1 MDGNIGLDVDIS
13 IRCFGEYSYRLTNP
27 TLFYTNVCCNVEGDY
42 TREQIDSQLKSELL
56 PALQPAFAKISE
68 MGVRYSALPG
78 HTTEIAAAL
87 NDVLSEKWADLR
99 GVEIVSFGINS
110 VKASEED
117 EAMIKELQK
126 NAVFRNANMAAAHLV
141 GAQAQAMQDAAK
153 NQGGAFTGFM
163 VMNMVQ
169 QGGGINAA
177 QLFQMGAQQQA
188 QAPQQSA
195 PVQPGANAWKCA
207 CGAVNTVCIR
217 EGRAIGH
224 NTDGTGFLDS
234 LAGQGFYPQGRT
246 VLLLGAGG
254 AAKAVGH
261 ALATAG
267 AGRVIVCAR
276 RLERAAAL
284 AAQLPGCGEGI
295 VLAQDAI
302 QQAASACDL
311 LVNATPLGMA
321 GSPAFARL
329 DFLQAMP
336 PHAVVYDLVYHP
348 RRTALLEAAAR
359 QGLRTVGG
367 IDLLIRQAV
376 RAFTFFTGET
386 PDTAALYAALR
397 EPLGL
402 A

>member
-1 MDGNIGLDVDIS
+1 MKQLFVIGDPVAHSLSPLLHQAMIDQTGAAYRYDV
-13 IRCFGEYSYRLTNP
+13 RT
-27 TLFYTNVCCNVEGDY
+27 
-42 TREQIDSQLKSELL
+42 
-56 PALQPAFAKISE
+56 
-68 MGVRYSALPG
+68 VRPEALPVFVRWAKDG
-78 HTTEIAAAL
+78 GCAGFNVTMPHKEAILPLLDEVDTTAA
-87 NDVLSEKWADLR
+87 S
-99 GVEIVSFGINS
+99 
-110 VKASEED
+110 
-117 EAMIKELQK
+117 
-126 NAVFRNANMAAAHLV
+126 
-141 GAQAQAMQDAAK
+141 
-153 NQGGAFTGFM
+153 
-163 VMNMVQ
+163 
-169 QGGGINAA
+169 
-177 QLFQMGAQQQA
+177 
-188 QAPQQSA
+188 
-195 PVQPGANAWKCA
+195 

-261 ALATAG
+261 ALAAAG

-276 RLERAAAL
+276 RVGRAAAL
-284 AAQLPGCGEGI
+284 AAQLTGCGEGI

-302 QQAASACDL
+302 QQAAAACDL

>member
-1 MDGNIGLDVDIS
+1 MKQLFVIGDPVAHSLSPLLHQAMIDQTGAAYRYDV
-13 IRCFGEYSYRLTNP
+13 RTVRPE
-27 TLFYTNVCCNVEGDY
+27 E
-42 TREQIDSQLKSELL
+42 L
-56 PALQPAFAKISE
+56 PAFVRWAKDGGCAGFNVTMPHKEAI
-68 MGVRYSALPG
+68 LPLLDEVD
-78 HTTEIAAAL
+78 TTAA
-87 NDVLSEKWADLR
+87 S
-99 GVEIVSFGINS
+99 
-110 VKASEED
+110 
-117 EAMIKELQK
+117 
-126 NAVFRNANMAAAHLV
+126 
-141 GAQAQAMQDAAK
+141 
-153 NQGGAFTGFM
+153 
-163 VMNMVQ
+163 
-169 QGGGINAA
+169 
-177 QLFQMGAQQQA
+177 
-188 QAPQQSA
+188 
-195 PVQPGANAWKCA
+195 

-267 AGRVIVCAR
+267 AGGIIVCAR

-302 QQAASACDL
+302 QQAAAACDL

-386 PDTAALYAALR
+386 PDTAALYDALR

>member
-1 MDGNIGLDVDIS
+1 MKQLFVIGDPVAHSLSPLLHQTMIDQTGAAYRYDV
-13 IRCFGEYSYRLTNP
+13 RTVRPE
-27 TLFYTNVCCNVEGDY
+27 E
-42 TREQIDSQLKSELL
+42 L
-56 PALQPAFAKISE
+56 PAFVRWAKDGGCAGFNVTMPHKEAI
-68 MGVRYSALPG
+68 LPLLDEVD
-78 HTTEIAAAL
+78 TTAA
-87 NDVLSEKWADLR
+87 S
-99 GVEIVSFGINS
+99 
-110 VKASEED
+110 
-117 EAMIKELQK
+117 
-126 NAVFRNANMAAAHLV
+126 
-141 GAQAQAMQDAAK
+141 
-153 NQGGAFTGFM
+153 
-163 VMNMVQ
+163 
-169 QGGGINAA
+169 
-177 QLFQMGAQQQA
+177 
-188 QAPQQSA
+188 
-195 PVQPGANAWKCA
+195 

-234 LAGQGFYPQGRT
+234 LAGQAFYPQGRT

-261 ALATAG
+261 ALAAAG
-267 AGRVIVCAR
+267 AGRIIVCAR

-302 QQAASACDL
+302 QQAAAACDL

-336 PHAVVYDLVYHP
+336 PHAVAYDLVYHP

-359 QGLRTVGG
+359 QGLRAVGG

-386 PDTAALYAALR
+386 PDTAALYDALR

-402 A
+402 E

>member
-1 MDGNIGLDVDIS
+1 MKQLFVIGDPVAHSLSPLLHQAMLDQT
-13 IRCFGEYSYRLTNP
+13 GAAYRYDVRIVRP
-27 TLFYTNVCCNVEGDY
+27 E
-42 TREQIDSQLKSELL
+42 EL
-56 PALQPAFAKISE
+56 PAFVRWAKDGGCAGFNVTMPHKEAI
-68 MGVRYSALPG
+68 LPLLDEVD
-78 HTTEIAAAL
+78 TTAA
-87 NDVLSEKWADLR
+87 S
-99 GVEIVSFGINS
+99 
-110 VKASEED
+110 
-117 EAMIKELQK
+117 
-126 NAVFRNANMAAAHLV
+126 
-141 GAQAQAMQDAAK
+141 
-153 NQGGAFTGFM
+153 
-163 VMNMVQ
+163 
-169 QGGGINAA
+169 
-177 QLFQMGAQQQA
+177 
-188 QAPQQSA
+188 
-195 PVQPGANAWKCA
+195 

-234 LAGQGFYPQGRT
+234 LAGQSFYPQGRT

-261 ALATAG
+261 ALAAAG

-276 RLERAAAL
+276 RLERVAAL

-302 QQAASACDL
+302 RQAAAACDL

>member
-1 MDGNIGLDVDIS
+1 MKQLFVIGDPVAHSLSPLLHQAMIDQTGAAYRYDV
-13 IRCFGEYSYRLTNP
+13 RTVRPE
-27 TLFYTNVCCNVEGDY
+27 E
-42 TREQIDSQLKSELL
+42 L
-56 PALQPAFAKISE
+56 PAFVRWAKDGGCAGFNVTMPHKEAI
-68 MGVRYSALPG
+68 LPLLDEVD
-78 HTTEIAAAL
+78 TTAA
-87 NDVLSEKWADLR
+87 S
-99 GVEIVSFGINS
+99 
-110 VKASEED
+110 
-117 EAMIKELQK
+117 
-126 NAVFRNANMAAAHLV
+126 
-141 GAQAQAMQDAAK
+141 
-153 NQGGAFTGFM
+153 
-163 VMNMVQ
+163 
-169 QGGGINAA
+169 
-177 QLFQMGAQQQA
+177 
-188 QAPQQSA
+188 
-195 PVQPGANAWKCA
+195 

-261 ALATAG
+261 ALAAAG

-276 RLERAAAL
+276 RSERTAAL

-302 QQAASACDL
+302 QQAAAACDL

-321 GSPAFARL
+321 GSPAFAGL

-386 PDTAALYAALR
+386 PDTAALYEALR

-402 A
+402 E

>member
-1 MDGNIGLDVDIS
+1 MKQLFVIGDPVAHSLSPLLHQAMIDQTGAAYRYDV
-13 IRCFGEYSYRLTNP
+13 RTVRPE
-27 TLFYTNVCCNVEGDY
+27 E
-42 TREQIDSQLKSELL
+42 L
-56 PALQPAFAKISE
+56 PAFVRWAKDGGCAGFNVTMPHKEAIRPLLDE
-68 MGVRYSALPG
+68 VD
-78 HTTEIAAAL
+78 TTAA
-87 NDVLSEKWADLR
+87 S
-99 GVEIVSFGINS
+99 
-110 VKASEED
+110 
-117 EAMIKELQK
+117 
-126 NAVFRNANMAAAHLV
+126 
-141 GAQAQAMQDAAK
+141 
-153 NQGGAFTGFM
+153 
-163 VMNMVQ
+163 
-169 QGGGINAA
+169 
-177 QLFQMGAQQQA
+177 
-188 QAPQQSA
+188 
-195 PVQPGANAWKCA
+195 

-261 ALATAG
+261 AMAAAG

-284 AAQLPGCGEGI
+284 AAQLPGCGESI

-302 QQAASACDL
+302 QQAAAACDL

-386 PDTAALYAALR
+386 PDTAALYDALR
-397 EPLGL
+397 GPLGL
-402 A
+402 E

>member
-1 MDGNIGLDVDIS
+1 MKQLFVIGDPVAHSLSPLLHQTMIDQTGAAYRYDVRTVRPED
-13 IRCFGEYSYRLTNP
+13 
-27 TLFYTNVCCNVEGDY
+27 
-42 TREQIDSQLKSELL
+42 L
-56 PALQPAFAKISE
+56 PAFVRWAKDGGCAGFNVTMPHKEAI
-68 MGVRYSALPG
+68 LPLLDEVD
-78 HTTEIAAAL
+78 TTAA
-87 NDVLSEKWADLR
+87 S
-99 GVEIVSFGINS
+99 
-110 VKASEED
+110 
-117 EAMIKELQK
+117 
-126 NAVFRNANMAAAHLV
+126 
-141 GAQAQAMQDAAK
+141 
-153 NQGGAFTGFM
+153 
-163 VMNMVQ
+163 
-169 QGGGINAA
+169 
-177 QLFQMGAQQQA
+177 
-188 QAPQQSA
+188 
-195 PVQPGANAWKCA
+195 

-267 AGRVIVCAR
+267 AGRIIVCAR

-386 PDTAALYAALR
+386 PDTAALYDALR

>member
-1 MDGNIGLDVDIS
+1 M
-13 IRCFGEYSYRLTNP
+13 
-27 TLFYTNVCCNVEGDY
+27 
-42 TREQIDSQLKSELL
+42 K
-56 PALQPAFAKISE
+56 
-68 MGVRYSALPG
+68 
-78 HTTEIAAAL
+78 
-87 NDVLSEKWADLR
+87 
-99 GVEIVSFGINS
+99 
-110 VKASEED
+110 
-117 EAMIKELQK
+117 
-126 NAVFRNANMAAAHLV
+126 
-141 GAQAQAMQDAAK
+141 
-153 NQGGAFTGFM
+153 
-163 VMNMVQ
+163 
-169 QGGGINAA
+169 
-177 QLFQMGAQQQA
+177 QLFVIGDPVAHSLSPLLHQIMIDQTGAA
-188 QAPQQSA
+188 YRYDVRTVRPEEL
-195 PVQPGANAWKCA
+195 PVFVRWTKDGGCVGFNVTMPHKEAILSLLDEVDATA
-207 CGAVNTVCIR
+207 ASCGAVTTVCIR

-261 ALATAG
+261 ALAAAG
-267 AGRVIVCAR
+267 AGRIIVCAR

-302 QQAASACDL
+302 QQAAAACDL

>member
-1 MDGNIGLDVDIS
+1 MKQLFVIGDPVAHSLSPLLHQTMIDQTGAAYRYDV
-13 IRCFGEYSYRLTNP
+13 RTVRPE
-27 TLFYTNVCCNVEGDY
+27 E
-42 TREQIDSQLKSELL
+42 L
-56 PALQPAFAKISE
+56 PAFVRWAKDGGCAGFNVTMPHKEAICPLLDE
-68 MGVRYSALPG
+68 VD
-78 HTTEIAAAL
+78 TTAA
-87 NDVLSEKWADLR
+87 S
-99 GVEIVSFGINS
+99 
-110 VKASEED
+110 
-117 EAMIKELQK
+117 
-126 NAVFRNANMAAAHLV
+126 
-141 GAQAQAMQDAAK
+141 
-153 NQGGAFTGFM
+153 
-163 VMNMVQ
+163 
-169 QGGGINAA
+169 
-177 QLFQMGAQQQA
+177 
-188 QAPQQSA
+188 
-195 PVQPGANAWKCA
+195 

-261 ALATAG
+261 ALAAAG
-267 AGRVIVCAR
+267 AGRIIVCAR

-302 QQAASACDL
+302 QQTAAACDL

-386 PDTAALYAALR
+386 PDTAALYDALR

>member
-1 MDGNIGLDVDIS
+1 MKQLFVIGDPVAHSLSPLLHQAMIDQTGAAYRYDV
-13 IRCFGEYSYRLTNP
+13 RTVRPE
-27 TLFYTNVCCNVEGDY
+27 E
-42 TREQIDSQLKSELL
+42 L
-56 PALQPAFAKISE
+56 PAFVRWAKDGGCAGFNVTMPHKETI
-68 MGVRYSALPG
+68 LPLLDEVDA
-78 HTTEIAAAL
+78 TAA
-87 NDVLSEKWADLR
+87 S
-99 GVEIVSFGINS
+99 
-110 VKASEED
+110 
-117 EAMIKELQK
+117 
-126 NAVFRNANMAAAHLV
+126 
-141 GAQAQAMQDAAK
+141 
-153 NQGGAFTGFM
+153 
-163 VMNMVQ
+163 
-169 QGGGINAA
+169 
-177 QLFQMGAQQQA
+177 
-188 QAPQQSA
+188 
-195 PVQPGANAWKCA
+195 

-224 NTDGTGFLDS
+224 NTDGAGFLDS
-234 LAGQGFYPQGRT
+234 LAGQGFYPQGQT

-261 ALATAG
+261 ALAAAG
-267 AGRVIVCAR
+267 VGRVIVCAR

-284 AAQLPGCGEGI
+284 AAQLPSCGEGI

-302 QQAASACDL
+302 QQAAAACDL

-321 GSPAFARL
+321 GSPAFAGL

-397 EPLGL
+397 APLGL
-402 A
+402 E

>member
-1 MDGNIGLDVDIS
+1 MKQLFVIGDPVAHSLSPLLHQAMLDQT
-13 IRCFGEYSYRLTNP
+13 GAAYRYDVRTVRP
-27 TLFYTNVCCNVEGDY
+27 E
-42 TREQIDSQLKSELL
+42 EL
-56 PALQPAFAKISE
+56 PAFVRWAKDGGCAGFNVTMPHKEAI
-68 MGVRYSALPG
+68 LPLLDEVD
-78 HTTEIAAAL
+78 TTAA
-87 NDVLSEKWADLR
+87 S
-99 GVEIVSFGINS
+99 
-110 VKASEED
+110 
-117 EAMIKELQK
+117 
-126 NAVFRNANMAAAHLV
+126 
-141 GAQAQAMQDAAK
+141 
-153 NQGGAFTGFM
+153 
-163 VMNMVQ
+163 
-169 QGGGINAA
+169 
-177 QLFQMGAQQQA
+177 
-188 QAPQQSA
+188 
-195 PVQPGANAWKCA
+195 

-261 ALATAG
+261 ALAAAG
-267 AGRVIVCAR
+267 AGRIIVCAR

-284 AAQLPGCGEGI
+284 AAQLPVCGEGI

-302 QQAASACDL
+302 QQAAACDL

>member
-1 MDGNIGLDVDIS
+1 MPMKQLFVIGDPVAHSLSPLLHQTMIDQTGTAYRYDV
-13 IRCFGEYSYRLTNP
+13 RTVRPE
-27 TLFYTNVCCNVEGDY
+27 E
-42 TREQIDSQLKSELL
+42 L
-56 PALQPAFAKISE
+56 PAFVRWAKDGGCAGFNVTMPHKEAI
-68 MGVRYSALPG
+68 LPLLDEVDA
-78 HTTEIAAAL
+78 TAA
-87 NDVLSEKWADLR
+87 S
-99 GVEIVSFGINS
+99 
-110 VKASEED
+110 
-117 EAMIKELQK
+117 
-126 NAVFRNANMAAAHLV
+126 
-141 GAQAQAMQDAAK
+141 
-153 NQGGAFTGFM
+153 
-163 VMNMVQ
+163 
-169 QGGGINAA
+169 
-177 QLFQMGAQQQA
+177 
-188 QAPQQSA
+188 
-195 PVQPGANAWKCA
+195 

-224 NTDGTGFLDS
+224 TTDGTGFLDS

-261 ALATAG
+261 ALAAAG

-295 VLAQDAI
+295 VLAQDVI

-336 PHAVVYDLVYHP
+336 PHAVVYDLVYHH
-348 RRTALLEAAAR
+348 RRTALLGAAAR

-386 PDTAALYAALR
+386 PDTAALYDALR

>member
-1 MDGNIGLDVDIS
+1 M
-13 IRCFGEYSYRLTNP
+13 P
-27 TLFYTNVCCNVEGDY
+27 M
-42 TREQIDSQLKSELL
+42 K
-56 PALQPAFAKISE
+56 
-68 MGVRYSALPG
+68 
-78 HTTEIAAAL
+78 
-87 NDVLSEKWADLR
+87 
-99 GVEIVSFGINS
+99 
-110 VKASEED
+110 
-117 EAMIKELQK
+117 
-126 NAVFRNANMAAAHLV
+126 
-141 GAQAQAMQDAAK
+141 
-153 NQGGAFTGFM
+153 
-163 VMNMVQ
+163 
-169 QGGGINAA
+169 
-177 QLFQMGAQQQA
+177 QLFVIGDPVAHSLSPLLHQTMIDQTGAA
-188 QAPQQSA
+188 YRYDVRTVRPEELSA
-195 PVQPGANAWKCA
+195 FVRWAKDGGCA
-207 CGAVNTVCIR
+207 GFNVTMPHKEAILPLLDEVDTTAASCGAVNTVCIR

-261 ALATAG
+261 ALTAAG

-302 QQAASACDL
+302 QQAAAACDL

-386 PDTAALYAALR
+386 PDTAALYDALR
-397 EPLGL
+397 EPLDL

>member
-1 MDGNIGLDVDIS
+1 MPMKQLFVIGDPVAHSLSPLLHQTMIDQTGTAYRYDV
-13 IRCFGEYSYRLTNP
+13 RTVRPE
-27 TLFYTNVCCNVEGDY
+27 E
-42 TREQIDSQLKSELL
+42 L
-56 PALQPAFAKISE
+56 PAFVRWAKDGGCAGFNVTMPHKEAI
-68 MGVRYSALPG
+68 LPLLDEVD
-78 HTTEIAAAL
+78 TTAA
-87 NDVLSEKWADLR
+87 S
-99 GVEIVSFGINS
+99 
-110 VKASEED
+110 
-117 EAMIKELQK
+117 
-126 NAVFRNANMAAAHLV
+126 
-141 GAQAQAMQDAAK
+141 
-153 NQGGAFTGFM
+153 
-163 VMNMVQ
+163 
-169 QGGGINAA
+169 
-177 QLFQMGAQQQA
+177 
-188 QAPQQSA
+188 
-195 PVQPGANAWKCA
+195 

-217 EGRAIGH
+217 EGRALGH

-267 AGRVIVCAR
+267 AGRIIVCAR

-386 PDTAALYAALR
+386 PDTAALYDALR

>member
-1 MDGNIGLDVDIS
+1 MKQLFVIGDPVAHSLS
-13 IRCFGEYSYRLTNP
+13 P
-27 TLFYTNVCCNVEGDY
+27 
-42 TREQIDSQLKSELL
+42 LL
-56 PALQPAFAKISE
+56 
-68 MGVRYSALPG
+68 
-78 HTTEIAAAL
+78 H
-87 NDVLSEKWADLR
+87 
-99 GVEIVSFGINS
+99 
-110 VKASEED
+110 
-117 EAMIKELQK
+117 
-126 NAVFRNANMAAAHLV
+126 
-141 GAQAQAMQDAAK
+141 QAMLGQTGAAYRYDVRTVRPEELSAFVRWAKDGGCAGFNVTMPHKEAILPLLDEVDA
-153 NQGGAFTGFM
+153 T
-163 VMNMVQ
+163 
-169 QGGGINAA
+169 AA
-177 QLFQMGAQQQA
+177 
-188 QAPQQSA
+188 S
-195 PVQPGANAWKCA
+195 

-261 ALATAG
+261 ALAAAG
-267 AGRVIVCAR
+267 AGRIIVCAR
-276 RLERAAAL
+276 RSERAAAL

-302 QQAASACDL
+302 QQAAAVCDL
-311 LVNATPLGMA
+311 LVNATPLGMV
-321 GSPAFARL
+321 GSPAFAGL

-386 PDTAALYAALR
+386 PDTASLYATLR

-402 A
+402 E

>member
-1 MDGNIGLDVDIS
+1 M
-13 IRCFGEYSYRLTNP
+13 
-27 TLFYTNVCCNVEGDY
+27 
-42 TREQIDSQLKSELL
+42 K
-56 PALQPAFAKISE
+56 
-68 MGVRYSALPG
+68 
-78 HTTEIAAAL
+78 
-87 NDVLSEKWADLR
+87 
-99 GVEIVSFGINS
+99 
-110 VKASEED
+110 
-117 EAMIKELQK
+117 
-126 NAVFRNANMAAAHLV
+126 
-141 GAQAQAMQDAAK
+141 
-153 NQGGAFTGFM
+153 
-163 VMNMVQ
+163 
-169 QGGGINAA
+169 
-177 QLFQMGAQQQA
+177 QLFVIGDPVAHSLSPLLHQIMIDQTGAA
-188 QAPQQSA
+188 YRYDVRTVRPEEL
-195 PVQPGANAWKCA
+195 PVFVRWTKDGGCVGFNVTMPHKEAILSLLDEVDATA
-207 CGAVNTVCIR
+207 ASCGAVNTVCIR

-261 ALATAG
+261 ALAAAG
-267 AGRVIVCAR
+267 AGRIIVCAR

-302 QQAASACDL
+302 QQAAAACDL

>member
-1 MDGNIGLDVDIS
+1 MKQLFVIGDPVAHSLSPLLHQTMIDQTGAAYRYDV
-13 IRCFGEYSYRLTNP
+13 RTVRPE
-27 TLFYTNVCCNVEGDY
+27 E
-42 TREQIDSQLKSELL
+42 L
-56 PALQPAFAKISE
+56 PAFVRWAKDGGCAGFNVTMPHKEAI
-68 MGVRYSALPG
+68 LPLLDEVD
-78 HTTEIAAAL
+78 TTAA
-87 NDVLSEKWADLR
+87 S
-99 GVEIVSFGINS
+99 
-110 VKASEED
+110 
-117 EAMIKELQK
+117 
-126 NAVFRNANMAAAHLV
+126 
-141 GAQAQAMQDAAK
+141 
-153 NQGGAFTGFM
+153 
-163 VMNMVQ
+163 
-169 QGGGINAA
+169 
-177 QLFQMGAQQQA
+177 
-188 QAPQQSA
+188 
-195 PVQPGANAWKCA
+195 

-261 ALATAG
+261 ALAAAG

-302 QQAASACDL
+302 QRAAAACDL

-321 GSPAFARL
+321 GSPAFAGL
-329 DFLQAMP
+329 NFLQAMP

-386 PDTAALYAALR
+386 PDTAALYDALR

>member
-1 MDGNIGLDVDIS
+1 MKQLFVIGDPVAHSLSPLLHQAMIDQTGAAYCYDV
-13 IRCFGEYSYRLTNP
+13 RTVRPE
-27 TLFYTNVCCNVEGDY
+27 E
-42 TREQIDSQLKSELL
+42 L
-56 PALQPAFAKISE
+56 PAFVRWAKDGGCAGFNVTMPHKEAILSLLDE
-68 MGVRYSALPG
+68 VDA
-78 HTTEIAAAL
+78 TAA
-87 NDVLSEKWADLR
+87 S
-99 GVEIVSFGINS
+99 
-110 VKASEED
+110 
-117 EAMIKELQK
+117 
-126 NAVFRNANMAAAHLV
+126 
-141 GAQAQAMQDAAK
+141 
-153 NQGGAFTGFM
+153 
-163 VMNMVQ
+163 
-169 QGGGINAA
+169 
-177 QLFQMGAQQQA
+177 
-188 QAPQQSA
+188 
-195 PVQPGANAWKCA
+195 

-261 ALATAG
+261 ALAAAG
-267 AGRVIVCAR
+267 AGRIIVCAR

-302 QQAASACDL
+302 QQAAAACDL

-321 GSPAFARL
+321 GSPAFAGL

-359 QGLRTVGG
+359 QGLRAVGG

-386 PDTAALYAALR
+386 PDTVALYAALR
-397 EPLGL
+397 APLGL
-402 A
+402 E

>member
-1 MDGNIGLDVDIS
+1 MKQLFVIGDPVAHSLSPLLHQAMIDQTGAAYRYDV
-13 IRCFGEYSYRLTNP
+13 RTVRPE
-27 TLFYTNVCCNVEGDY
+27 E
-42 TREQIDSQLKSELL
+42 L
-56 PALQPAFAKISE
+56 PAFVRWAKDGGCAGFNVTMPHKEAI
-68 MGVRYSALPG
+68 LPLLDEVD
-78 HTTEIAAAL
+78 TTAA
-87 NDVLSEKWADLR
+87 S
-99 GVEIVSFGINS
+99 
-110 VKASEED
+110 
-117 EAMIKELQK
+117 
-126 NAVFRNANMAAAHLV
+126 
-141 GAQAQAMQDAAK
+141 
-153 NQGGAFTGFM
+153 
-163 VMNMVQ
+163 
-169 QGGGINAA
+169 
-177 QLFQMGAQQQA
+177 
-188 QAPQQSA
+188 
-195 PVQPGANAWKCA
+195 

-261 ALATAG
+261 ALAAAG
-267 AGRVIVCAR
+267 AGRIIVCAR

-336 PHAVVYDLVYHP
+336 PHAVVYDMVYHP

-386 PDTAALYAALR
+386 PDTAALYDALR

>member
-1 MDGNIGLDVDIS
+1 MKQLFVIGDPVAHSLSPLLHQTMIDQTGAAYRYDV
-13 IRCFGEYSYRLTNP
+13 RTVRPE
-27 TLFYTNVCCNVEGDY
+27 E
-42 TREQIDSQLKSELL
+42 L
-56 PALQPAFAKISE
+56 PAFVRWAKDGGCAGFNVTMPHKEAI
-68 MGVRYSALPG
+68 LPLLDEVD
-78 HTTEIAAAL
+78 TTAA
-87 NDVLSEKWADLR
+87 S
-99 GVEIVSFGINS
+99 
-110 VKASEED
+110 
-117 EAMIKELQK
+117 
-126 NAVFRNANMAAAHLV
+126 
-141 GAQAQAMQDAAK
+141 
-153 NQGGAFTGFM
+153 
-163 VMNMVQ
+163 
-169 QGGGINAA
+169 
-177 QLFQMGAQQQA
+177 
-188 QAPQQSA
+188 
-195 PVQPGANAWKCA
+195 

-267 AGRVIVCAR
+267 AGRIIVCAR

-359 QGLRTVGG
+359 QGLRTAGG

-386 PDTAALYAALR
+386 PDTAALYDALR

>member
-1 MDGNIGLDVDIS
+1 MKQLFVIGDPVAHSLSPLLHQTMIDQTGAAYRYDV
-13 IRCFGEYSYRLTNP
+13 RTVRPE
-27 TLFYTNVCCNVEGDY
+27 E
-42 TREQIDSQLKSELL
+42 L
-56 PALQPAFAKISE
+56 PAFVRWAKDGGCAGFNVTMPHKEAI
-68 MGVRYSALPG
+68 LPLLDEVD
-78 HTTEIAAAL
+78 TTAA
-87 NDVLSEKWADLR
+87 S
-99 GVEIVSFGINS
+99 
-110 VKASEED
+110 
-117 EAMIKELQK
+117 
-126 NAVFRNANMAAAHLV
+126 
-141 GAQAQAMQDAAK
+141 
-153 NQGGAFTGFM
+153 
-163 VMNMVQ
+163 
-169 QGGGINAA
+169 
-177 QLFQMGAQQQA
+177 
-188 QAPQQSA
+188 
-195 PVQPGANAWKCA
+195 

-224 NTDGTGFLDS
+224 NTDGTGFLNS

-261 ALATAG
+261 ALAAAG
-267 AGRVIVCAR
+267 AGRIIVCAR

-284 AAQLPGCGEGI
+284 AAQLPVCGEGI

-302 QQAASACDL
+302 QQAAACDL

>member
-1 MDGNIGLDVDIS
+1 MKQLFVIGDPVAHSLSPLLHQAMIDQT
-13 IRCFGEYSYRLTNP
+13 GAAYRYAVRTVRP
-27 TLFYTNVCCNVEGDY
+27 E
-42 TREQIDSQLKSELL
+42 EL
-56 PALQPAFAKISE
+56 PAFVRWAKDGGCAGFNVTMPHKEAI
-68 MGVRYSALPG
+68 LPLLDEVDA
-78 HTTEIAAAL
+78 TAA
-87 NDVLSEKWADLR
+87 S
-99 GVEIVSFGINS
+99 
-110 VKASEED
+110 
-117 EAMIKELQK
+117 
-126 NAVFRNANMAAAHLV
+126 
-141 GAQAQAMQDAAK
+141 
-153 NQGGAFTGFM
+153 
-163 VMNMVQ
+163 
-169 QGGGINAA
+169 
-177 QLFQMGAQQQA
+177 
-188 QAPQQSA
+188 
-195 PVQPGANAWKCA
+195 

-261 ALATAG
+261 ALATAD
-267 AGRVIVCAR
+267 AGRIIVCAR

-295 VLAQDAI
+295 VLAQDVI

>member
-1 MDGNIGLDVDIS
+1 MKQLFVIGDPVAHSLSPLLHQTMIDQTGAAYCYDV
-13 IRCFGEYSYRLTNP
+13 RTVRPE
-27 TLFYTNVCCNVEGDY
+27 E
-42 TREQIDSQLKSELL
+42 L
-56 PALQPAFAKISE
+56 PAFVRWAKDGGCAGFNVTMPHKEAI
-68 MGVRYSALPG
+68 LPLLD
-78 HTTEIAAAL
+78 EIDATAA
-87 NDVLSEKWADLR
+87 S
-99 GVEIVSFGINS
+99 
-110 VKASEED
+110 
-117 EAMIKELQK
+117 
-126 NAVFRNANMAAAHLV
+126 
-141 GAQAQAMQDAAK
+141 
-153 NQGGAFTGFM
+153 
-163 VMNMVQ
+163 
-169 QGGGINAA
+169 
-177 QLFQMGAQQQA
+177 
-188 QAPQQSA
+188 
-195 PVQPGANAWKCA
+195 

-224 NTDGTGFLDS
+224 NTDGARFLDS

-261 ALATAG
+261 ALAAAG

-276 RLERAAAL
+276 RSERAAAL

-302 QQAASACDL
+302 QQAAAACDL

-321 GSPAFARL
+321 GSPAFAGL

-359 QGLRTVGG
+359 QGLRAVGG

-376 RAFTFFTGET
+376 RAFTFFTGEM
-386 PDTAALYAALR
+386 PDTAALYATLR

-402 A
+402 E

>member
-1 MDGNIGLDVDIS
+1 MKQLFVIGDPVAHSLSPLLHQAMIDQTGAAYLYDV
-13 IRCFGEYSYRLTNP
+13 RTVRPE
-27 TLFYTNVCCNVEGDY
+27 E
-42 TREQIDSQLKSELL
+42 L
-56 PALQPAFAKISE
+56 PAFVRCAKDGGCAGFNVTMPHKEAI
-68 MGVRYSALPG
+68 LPLLDEVDA
-78 HTTEIAAAL
+78 TAA
-87 NDVLSEKWADLR
+87 S
-99 GVEIVSFGINS
+99 
-110 VKASEED
+110 
-117 EAMIKELQK
+117 
-126 NAVFRNANMAAAHLV
+126 
-141 GAQAQAMQDAAK
+141 
-153 NQGGAFTGFM
+153 
-163 VMNMVQ
+163 
-169 QGGGINAA
+169 
-177 QLFQMGAQQQA
+177 
-188 QAPQQSA
+188 
-195 PVQPGANAWKCA
+195 

-267 AGRVIVCAR
+267 AGRIIVCAR

-302 QQAASACDL
+302 QQAAAACDL

-321 GSPAFARL
+321 GSSAFARL

-348 RRTALLEAAAR
+348 RRTTLLEAAAR

-386 PDTAALYAALR
+386 PDTAALYDALR

>member
-1 MDGNIGLDVDIS
+1 MKQLFVIGDPVAHSLSPLLHQAMLDQT
-13 IRCFGEYSYRLTNP
+13 GAAYRYDVRTVRP
-27 TLFYTNVCCNVEGDY
+27 E
-42 TREQIDSQLKSELL
+42 EL
-56 PALQPAFAKISE
+56 PAFVRWAKDGGCAGFNVTMPHKEAI
-68 MGVRYSALPG
+68 LPLLDEVD
-78 HTTEIAAAL
+78 TTAA
-87 NDVLSEKWADLR
+87 S
-99 GVEIVSFGINS
+99 
-110 VKASEED
+110 
-117 EAMIKELQK
+117 
-126 NAVFRNANMAAAHLV
+126 
-141 GAQAQAMQDAAK
+141 
-153 NQGGAFTGFM
+153 
-163 VMNMVQ
+163 
-169 QGGGINAA
+169 
-177 QLFQMGAQQQA
+177 
-188 QAPQQSA
+188 
-195 PVQPGANAWKCA
+195 

-234 LAGQGFYPQGRT
+234 LAGQGFYPQDRT

-302 QQAASACDL
+302 QQAAAACDL

>member
-1 MDGNIGLDVDIS
+1 MKQLFVIGDPVAHSLSPLLHQAMIDQTGAAYRYDV
-13 IRCFGEYSYRLTNP
+13 RTVRPE
-27 TLFYTNVCCNVEGDY
+27 E
-42 TREQIDSQLKSELL
+42 L
-56 PALQPAFAKISE
+56 PAFVRWAKDGGCAGFNVTMPHKEAI
-68 MGVRYSALPG
+68 LPLLDEVDA
-78 HTTEIAAAL
+78 TAA
-87 NDVLSEKWADLR
+87 S
-99 GVEIVSFGINS
+99 
-110 VKASEED
+110 
-117 EAMIKELQK
+117 
-126 NAVFRNANMAAAHLV
+126 
-141 GAQAQAMQDAAK
+141 
-153 NQGGAFTGFM
+153 
-163 VMNMVQ
+163 
-169 QGGGINAA
+169 
-177 QLFQMGAQQQA
+177 
-188 QAPQQSA
+188 
-195 PVQPGANAWKCA
+195 

-234 LAGQGFYPQGRT
+234 LAGQRFYPQGRT

-261 ALATAG
+261 ALAAAG
-267 AGRVIVCAR
+267 TGRIIVCAR
-276 RLERAAAL
+276 RLECTAAL

-302 QQAASACDL
+302 QQAAAACDL

-321 GSPAFARL
+321 GSPAFAGL

-376 RAFTFFTGET
+376 RAFTFFTGEA

-402 A
+402 E

>member
-1 MDGNIGLDVDIS
+1 MKQLFVIGDPVAHSLSPLLHQAMIDQT
-13 IRCFGEYSYRLTNP
+13 GAAYR
-27 TLFYTNVCCNVEGDY
+27 YNVRTVRPE
-42 TREQIDSQLKSELL
+42 EL
-56 PALQPAFAKISE
+56 PAFVRWAKDGGCAGFNVTMPHKEAI
-68 MGVRYSALPG
+68 LPLLDEVD
-78 HTTEIAAAL
+78 TTAA
-87 NDVLSEKWADLR
+87 S
-99 GVEIVSFGINS
+99 
-110 VKASEED
+110 
-117 EAMIKELQK
+117 
-126 NAVFRNANMAAAHLV
+126 
-141 GAQAQAMQDAAK
+141 
-153 NQGGAFTGFM
+153 
-163 VMNMVQ
+163 
-169 QGGGINAA
+169 
-177 QLFQMGAQQQA
+177 
-188 QAPQQSA
+188 
-195 PVQPGANAWKCA
+195 

-261 ALATAG
+261 ALAAAG
-267 AGRVIVCAR
+267 ASRIIVCAR

-302 QQAASACDL
+302 QQAAAACDL

-386 PDTAALYAALR
+386 PDTAALYDALR

>member
-1 MDGNIGLDVDIS
+1 MKQLYVIGDPVAHSLSPLLHQAMIGQTGAAYRYDV
-13 IRCFGEYSYRLTNP
+13 RTVRPE
-27 TLFYTNVCCNVEGDY
+27 E
-42 TREQIDSQLKSELL
+42 L
-56 PALQPAFAKISE
+56 PAFVRWAKDGGCAGFNVTMPHKEAI
-68 MGVRYSALPG
+68 LPLLDEVDA
-78 HTTEIAAAL
+78 TAA
-87 NDVLSEKWADLR
+87 S
-99 GVEIVSFGINS
+99 
-110 VKASEED
+110 
-117 EAMIKELQK
+117 
-126 NAVFRNANMAAAHLV
+126 
-141 GAQAQAMQDAAK
+141 
-153 NQGGAFTGFM
+153 
-163 VMNMVQ
+163 
-169 QGGGINAA
+169 
-177 QLFQMGAQQQA
+177 
-188 QAPQQSA
+188 
-195 PVQPGANAWKCA
+195 

-261 ALATAG
+261 ALAAAG

-386 PDTAALYAALR
+386 PDTAALYDALR

>member
-1 MDGNIGLDVDIS
+1 MKQLFVIGDPVAHSLS
-13 IRCFGEYSYRLTNP
+13 P
-27 TLFYTNVCCNVEGDY
+27 
-42 TREQIDSQLKSELL
+42 LL
-56 PALQPAFAKISE
+56 HQ
-68 MGVRYSALPG
+68 
-78 HTTEIAAAL
+78 
-87 NDVLSEKWADLR
+87 
-99 GVEIVSFGINS
+99 
-110 VKASEED
+110 
-117 EAMIKELQK
+117 AMIDQTGAAYRYDVRTVRPEELPVFVRWTKDGGCVGFNVTMPHKETILSLLDEVD
-126 NAVFRNANMAAAHLV
+126 ATAA
-141 GAQAQAMQDAAK
+141 
-153 NQGGAFTGFM
+153 
-163 VMNMVQ
+163 
-169 QGGGINAA
+169 
-177 QLFQMGAQQQA
+177 
-188 QAPQQSA
+188 S
-195 PVQPGANAWKCA
+195 

-217 EGRAIGH
+217 KGRAIGH

-261 ALATAG
+261 ALAAAG
-267 AGRVIVCAR
+267 AGRIIVCAR

>member
-1 MDGNIGLDVDIS
+1 MKQLFVIGDPVAHSLSPLLHQAMLDQT
-13 IRCFGEYSYRLTNP
+13 GAAYRYDVRTVRP
-27 TLFYTNVCCNVEGDY
+27 E
-42 TREQIDSQLKSELL
+42 EL
-56 PALQPAFAKISE
+56 PAFVRWAKDGGCAGFNVTMPHKEAI
-68 MGVRYSALPG
+68 LPLLD
-78 HTTEIAAAL
+78 EVAATA
-87 NDVLSEKWADLR
+87 
-99 GVEIVSFGINS
+99 
-110 VKASEED
+110 AS
-117 EAMIKELQK
+117 
-126 NAVFRNANMAAAHLV
+126 
-141 GAQAQAMQDAAK
+141 
-153 NQGGAFTGFM
+153 
-163 VMNMVQ
+163 
-169 QGGGINAA
+169 
-177 QLFQMGAQQQA
+177 
-188 QAPQQSA
+188 
-195 PVQPGANAWKCA
+195 

-254 AAKAVGH
+254 AAKAVGL
-261 ALATAG
+261 ALAAAG
-267 AGRVIVCAR
+267 AGRIIVCAR

-302 QQAASACDL
+302 QQAAAACDL

-336 PHAVVYDLVYHP
+336 PHAVVYDMVYHP

-386 PDTAALYAALR
+386 PDTAALYDALR

>member
-1 MDGNIGLDVDIS
+1 MKQLFVIGDPVAHSLSPLLHQAMIDQTGAAYRYDVRTVRPEELPVFVRWAKDGGCAGFNVTMPHKEAILPLLDEVD
-13 IRCFGEYSYRLTNP
+13 T
-27 TLFYTNVCCNVEGDY
+27 
-42 TREQIDSQLKSELL
+42 
-56 PALQPAFAKISE
+56 
-68 MGVRYSALPG
+68 
-78 HTTEIAAAL
+78 AAA
-87 NDVLSEKWADLR
+87 S
-99 GVEIVSFGINS
+99 
-110 VKASEED
+110 
-117 EAMIKELQK
+117 
-126 NAVFRNANMAAAHLV
+126 
-141 GAQAQAMQDAAK
+141 
-153 NQGGAFTGFM
+153 
-163 VMNMVQ
+163 
-169 QGGGINAA
+169 
-177 QLFQMGAQQQA
+177 
-188 QAPQQSA
+188 
-195 PVQPGANAWKCA
+195 

-261 ALATAG
+261 ALAAAG
-267 AGRVIVCAR
+267 AGRIIVCAR

-302 QQAASACDL
+302 QQAAAACDL

-321 GSPAFARL
+321 GSPAFAQL

-348 RRTALLEAAAR
+348 QRTALLEAAAR

>member
-1 MDGNIGLDVDIS
+1 MKQLFVIGDPVAHSLSPLLHQAMLDQT
-13 IRCFGEYSYRLTNP
+13 GAAYRYDVRTVRP
-27 TLFYTNVCCNVEGDY
+27 E
-42 TREQIDSQLKSELL
+42 EL
-56 PALQPAFAKISE
+56 PAFVRWAKDGGCAGFNVTMPHKEAI
-68 MGVRYSALPG
+68 LPLLDEVDA
-78 HTTEIAAAL
+78 TAA
-87 NDVLSEKWADLR
+87 S
-99 GVEIVSFGINS
+99 
-110 VKASEED
+110 
-117 EAMIKELQK
+117 
-126 NAVFRNANMAAAHLV
+126 
-141 GAQAQAMQDAAK
+141 
-153 NQGGAFTGFM
+153 
-163 VMNMVQ
+163 
-169 QGGGINAA
+169 
-177 QLFQMGAQQQA
+177 
-188 QAPQQSA
+188 
-195 PVQPGANAWKCA
+195 
-207 CGAVNTVCIR
+207 CGAVNIVCIR

-261 ALATAG
+261 ALAAAG
-267 AGRVIVCAR
+267 AGRIIVCAR

-284 AAQLPGCGEGI
+284 AAQLPDCGEGI

-302 QQAASACDL
+302 QQAAAVCDL

-321 GSPAFARL
+321 GSPAFAGL

-386 PDTAALYAALR
+386 PDTASLYATLR

-402 A
+402 E

>member
-1 MDGNIGLDVDIS
+1 MKQLFVIGDPVAHSLSPLLHQAMIDQTAAA
-13 IRCFGEYSYRLTNP
+13 YRYHVRP
-27 TLFYTNVCCNVEGDY
+27 VRPE
-42 TREQIDSQLKSELL
+42 EL
-56 PALQPAFAKISE
+56 PAFVRWAKDGGCAGFNVTMPHKEAI
-68 MGVRYSALPG
+68 LPLLDEVDA
-78 HTTEIAAAL
+78 TAA
-87 NDVLSEKWADLR
+87 S
-99 GVEIVSFGINS
+99 
-110 VKASEED
+110 
-117 EAMIKELQK
+117 
-126 NAVFRNANMAAAHLV
+126 
-141 GAQAQAMQDAAK
+141 
-153 NQGGAFTGFM
+153 
-163 VMNMVQ
+163 
-169 QGGGINAA
+169 
-177 QLFQMGAQQQA
+177 
-188 QAPQQSA
+188 
-195 PVQPGANAWKCA
+195 

-224 NTDGTGFLDS
+224 NTDGTGFLDR
-234 LAGQGFYPQGRT
+234 LAGQGCYPQGRT

-267 AGRVIVCAR
+267 AGRIIVCAR

-302 QQAASACDL
+302 QQAAAACDL

>member
-1 MDGNIGLDVDIS
+1 MKQLFVIGDPVAHSLSPLLHQAMLDQT
-13 IRCFGEYSYRLTNP
+13 GAAYRYDVRTVRP
-27 TLFYTNVCCNVEGDY
+27 E
-42 TREQIDSQLKSELL
+42 EL
-56 PALQPAFAKISE
+56 PAFVRWAKDGGCAGFNVTMPHKEAI
-68 MGVRYSALPG
+68 LPLLDEVD
-78 HTTEIAAAL
+78 TTAA
-87 NDVLSEKWADLR
+87 S
-99 GVEIVSFGINS
+99 
-110 VKASEED
+110 
-117 EAMIKELQK
+117 
-126 NAVFRNANMAAAHLV
+126 
-141 GAQAQAMQDAAK
+141 
-153 NQGGAFTGFM
+153 
-163 VMNMVQ
+163 
-169 QGGGINAA
+169 
-177 QLFQMGAQQQA
+177 
-188 QAPQQSA
+188 
-195 PVQPGANAWKCA
+195 

-261 ALATAG
+261 ALAAAG
-267 AGRVIVCAR
+267 AGRIIVCAR
-276 RLERAAAL
+276 RLERVAAL

-302 QQAASACDL
+302 QQAAAACDL

>member
-1 MDGNIGLDVDIS
+1 MPMKQLFVIGDPVAHSLSPLLHQTMIDQTGTAYRYDV
-13 IRCFGEYSYRLTNP
+13 RTVRPE
-27 TLFYTNVCCNVEGDY
+27 E
-42 TREQIDSQLKSELL
+42 L
-56 PALQPAFAKISE
+56 PAFVRWAKDGGCAGFNVTMPHKEAI
-68 MGVRYSALPG
+68 LPLLDEVDA
-78 HTTEIAAAL
+78 TAA
-87 NDVLSEKWADLR
+87 S
-99 GVEIVSFGINS
+99 
-110 VKASEED
+110 
-117 EAMIKELQK
+117 
-126 NAVFRNANMAAAHLV
+126 
-141 GAQAQAMQDAAK
+141 
-153 NQGGAFTGFM
+153 
-163 VMNMVQ
+163 
-169 QGGGINAA
+169 
-177 QLFQMGAQQQA
+177 
-188 QAPQQSA
+188 
-195 PVQPGANAWKCA
+195 

-267 AGRVIVCAR
+267 AGRIIVCAR

-295 VLAQDAI
+295 VLAQDAT
-302 QQAASACDL
+302 QQAAAACDL

-386 PDTAALYAALR
+386 PDTAALYDALR

>member
-1 MDGNIGLDVDIS
+1 MKQLFVIGDPVAHSLSPLLHQAMIDQTSAAYRYDV
-13 IRCFGEYSYRLTNP
+13 RTVRPE
-27 TLFYTNVCCNVEGDY
+27 E
-42 TREQIDSQLKSELL
+42 L
-56 PALQPAFAKISE
+56 PAFVRWAKDGGCAGFNVTMPHKEAI
-68 MGVRYSALPG
+68 LPLLDEVD
-78 HTTEIAAAL
+78 TTAA
-87 NDVLSEKWADLR
+87 S
-99 GVEIVSFGINS
+99 
-110 VKASEED
+110 
-117 EAMIKELQK
+117 
-126 NAVFRNANMAAAHLV
+126 
-141 GAQAQAMQDAAK
+141 
-153 NQGGAFTGFM
+153 
-163 VMNMVQ
+163 
-169 QGGGINAA
+169 
-177 QLFQMGAQQQA
+177 
-188 QAPQQSA
+188 
-195 PVQPGANAWKCA
+195 

-261 ALATAG
+261 ALAAAG
-267 AGRVIVCAR
+267 AGRIIVCAR

-302 QQAASACDL
+302 QQAVAACDL

-386 PDTAALYAALR
+386 PDTAALYDALR

>member
-1 MDGNIGLDVDIS
+1 M
-13 IRCFGEYSYRLTNP
+13 
-27 TLFYTNVCCNVEGDY
+27 
-42 TREQIDSQLKSELL
+42 K
-56 PALQPAFAKISE
+56 
-68 MGVRYSALPG
+68 
-78 HTTEIAAAL
+78 
-87 NDVLSEKWADLR
+87 
-99 GVEIVSFGINS
+99 
-110 VKASEED
+110 
-117 EAMIKELQK
+117 
-126 NAVFRNANMAAAHLV
+126 
-141 GAQAQAMQDAAK
+141 
-153 NQGGAFTGFM
+153 
-163 VMNMVQ
+163 
-169 QGGGINAA
+169 
-177 QLFQMGAQQQA
+177 QLFVIGDPVAHSLSPLLHQTMIDQTGAA
-188 QAPQQSA
+188 YRYDVRTVRPEEL
-195 PVQPGANAWKCA
+195 PVFVRWAKDGGCA
-207 CGAVNTVCIR
+207 GFNVTMPHKEAIRPLLDEVDTTAASCGAVNTVCIR

-261 ALATAG
+261 ALAAAG
-267 AGRVIVCAR
+267 AGRIIVCAR

-302 QQAASACDL
+302 QQAAAACDL

-386 PDTAALYAALR
+386 PDTAALYDALR

>member
-1 MDGNIGLDVDIS
+1 MMEKTEQGLGRLCVIGD
-13 IRCFGEYSYRLTNP
+13 P
-27 TLFYTNVCCNVEGDY
+27 VEH
-42 TREQIDSQLKSELL
+42 SKSPLI
-56 PALQPAFAKISE
+56 Q
-68 MGVRYSALPG
+68 
-78 HTTEIAAAL
+78 
-87 NDVLSEKWADLR
+87 N
-99 GVEIVSFGINS
+99 
-110 VKASEED
+110 
-117 EAMIKELQK
+117 AMIAKLGIPYHYTKRLVHQGDTQEWLDTARREGFAGFNATMPHKVALVPLMDEL
-126 NAVFRNANMAAAHLV
+126 
-141 GAQAQAMQDAAK
+141 GEDAR
-153 NQGGAFTGFM
+153 
-163 VMNMVQ
+163 
-169 QGGGINAA
+169 
-177 QLFQMGAQQQA
+177 LY
-188 QAPQQSA
+188 
-195 PVQPGANAWKCA
+195 
-207 CGAVNTVCIR
+207 GAVNTVCIR
-217 EGRAIGH
+217 GKRCIGH

-261 ALATAG
+261 ALAAAG
-267 AGRVIVCAR
+267 AGRIIVCAR

-302 QQAASACDL
+302 QQAAAACDL

-386 PDTAALYAALR
+386 PDTAALYDALR